1 MSIPPEIPEREEEG
15 SPNMIAVAL
24 DGPAGAGKSTI
35 ARETARE
42 LGFLHV
48 DTGAMY
54 RAIGL
59 YVLRQNADTT
69 DPGQVLPLLPETDI
83 SLQFTEEGQ
92 RIFLGAEDVSEAIRT
107 PEASMASSNVSAIP
121 EVRQFLLELQRDLA
135 RKHNVI
141 MDGRDIGTV
150 VLPDASIKI
159 FLTAD
164 PRARAMRRYKELIG
178 KGMTVDFDTVLRE
191 VEERDYN
198 DSHRAA
204 APLRQAEDAWL
215 CDTTELTLAG
225 TIEAVTGYI
234 RERAGL

>member
-1 MSIPPEIPEREEEG
+1 
-15 SPNMIAVAL
+15 MISVAL

-35 ARETARE
+35 AKEAARR

-48 DTGAMY
+48 DTGALY

-59 YVLRQNADTT
+59 DALRRGD
-69 DPGQVLPLLPETDI
+69 DPKDPARVLPCLAETNI
-83 SLQFTEEGQ
+83 TLEFTEEGQ
-92 RIFLGAEDVSEAIRT
+92 RIFLRGEDVSQAIRA
-107 PEASMASSNVSAIP
+107 PEASMAASAVSAMP
-121 EVRQFLLELQRDLA
+121 EVRRFLLELQRDLA

-150 VLPDASIKI
+150 VLPDAAVKI

-164 PRARAMRRYKELIG
+164 PRERAMRRYKELVA
-178 KGMTVDFDTVLRE
+178 KGEAVEFDTVLRE

-215 CDTTELTLAG
+215 CDTTGLTLEG
-225 TIEAVTGYI
+225 SIQAVVDHVRQKSGVT
-234 RERAGL
+234 L